1 MRILADDLS
10 HYELLTL
17 EKTESV
23 LEEVEGHSMFPIPL
37 QLEDGR
43 PDGTVSDDTSNSSGH
58 ESERFVPFSS
68 EDCDH
73 FLSANMNKN
82 TKYKTNSDVN
92 LSYLWARRNSEMRKM
107 QDIPP
112 VEVDSLLSDYHGC
125 ILVCKK

>member
-1 MRILADDLS
+1 MRSLADYLS
-10 HYELLTL
+10 RYELLTA

-43 PDGTVSDDTSNSSGH
+43 PDGTVSDDTSNSSIH
-58 ESERFVPFSS
+58 ESERFVQ
-68 EDCDH
+68 DCNH
-73 FLSANMNKN
+73 FLSANVNKN

-92 LSYLWARRNSEMRKM
+92 LFYLWARQNSEMRKI

-112 VEVDSLLSDYHGC
+112 VELDSLLSDYHGRT
-125 ILVCKK
+125 LVM

>member
-1 MRILADDLS
+1 MRISAEDLS
-10 HYELLTL
+10 HYELLTP
-17 EKTESV
+17 EKIESV
-23 LEEVEGHSMFPIPL
+23 LEEVEEHSMFPIPL

-43 PDGTVSDDTSNSSGH
+43 PGGTVSDDTNNSSVH

-73 FLSANMNKN
+73 FLSANINKN

-92 LSYLWARRNSEMRKM
+92 LFYLWARRNSEMRKI

-112 VEVDSLLSDYHGC
+112 VEVDSLL
-125 ILVCKK
+125 